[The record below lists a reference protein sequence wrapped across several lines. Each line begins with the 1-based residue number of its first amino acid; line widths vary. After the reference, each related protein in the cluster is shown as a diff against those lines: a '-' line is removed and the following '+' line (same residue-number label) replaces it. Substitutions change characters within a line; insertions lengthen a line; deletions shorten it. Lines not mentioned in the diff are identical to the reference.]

1 METLNVNTIDYI
13 ITEDSLCISSD
24 TYDFLKSEN
33 LVPGTSISLNF
44 LNLILEKEDIYSYVL
59 KIFSKALLSVAPSTI
74 KITAL
79 FIFRASSPLNIASST
94 NFSLITQ

>member
-44 LNLILEKEDIYSYVL
+44 LNLILYTLY
-59 KIFSKALLSVAPSTI
+59 LL
-74 KITAL
+74 
-79 FIFRASSPLNIASST
+79 
-94 NFSLITQ
+94 

>member
-33 LVPGTSISLNF
+33 LVPGTIWITAKN
-44 LNLILEKEDIYSYVL
+44 
-59 KIFSKALLSVAPSTI
+59 KIF
-74 KITAL
+74 
-79 FIFRASSPLNIASST
+79 FIFRKY
-94 NFSLITQ
+94 F

>member
-59 KIFSKALLSVAPSTI
+59 KIFSKDKKYACNKQASMLKI
-74 KITAL
+74 KKIL
-79 FIFRASSPLNIASST
+79 FFAVIQIAHLN
-94 NFSLITQ
+94 